1 MARRPA
7 KRTAAEMDPPPPCHW
22 ITFCTT
28 GPRPKRVRCASGCE
42 TPADVGREVGR
53 GGWKACGGRSVL
65 RRLSRAAPRPPT
77 RACERAEVDRLTD
90 AQLSAEV
97 ALSARVTGGRRQQRD
112 ARADDRQERQEHT
125 IRVVSCRRAAL
136 VGALSR
142 AGAAGA
148 GLVGGESR
156 TVSPPGLL
164 RRVATGARRGPV
176 ARGLV
181 GSVVS
186 ALSVSRLLRFRL
198 RASAQLGVWAGL
210 SMLTVAVLPV

>member
-1 MARRPA
+1 MARAPSRGAYRRRNGSPA
-7 KRTAAEMDPPPPCHW
+7 PLVFGSRSAPPGRALSACAA
-22 ITFCTT
+22 
-28 GPRPKRVRCASGCE
+28 RRVVRRL
-42 TPADVGREVGR
+42 PDVGREVGR
-53 GGWKACGGRSVL
+53 GGWKACGGRWVL
-65 RRLSRAAPRPPT
+65 RRPSRAAPRPPT
-77 RACERAEVDRLTD
+77 RACERAQTDRFTD
-90 AQLSAEV
+90 AQLPTEV

-112 ARADDRQERQEHT
+112 ARADDRQERQERT

-198 RASAQLGVWAGL
+198 GASAQLGVWL
-210 SMLTVAVLPV
+210 HFRC